1 MIAGVL
7 QLVRAACWCPC
18 CTSCRTFRI
27 PRRAATSAPSY
38 ASVLSAVSAGALRDP
53 RRATAGR
60 GPGGQHARG
69 ARPLG
74 RGAARAQGPGR
85 GGRAGRVRRRGRC
98 GRRRQPHTAG
108 ARRGLDSG
116 TCKGLAYMQCALAF
130 TDISA
135 SALRACAHPDS
146 GSEAG
151 ILRLECSTCVLSEQ
165 AGLVR
170 MHVSL
175 LKHHQRCQQ
184 RPDLPACQRARRLSV
199 QALLAVPGR
208 DARAALL
215 PSAFEPAAGEAAA
228 AAGEELLSTSPLRL
242 LQARAGAILSL
253 PYPYPC
259 AGEELLSTSP
269 LHLLQ
274 AHALRVGPAR
284 ERARPGHALHK
295 MRARCKVAEAH
306 GPGAAAAHLAA
317 PPGSMRKHCSA
328 LHAQFEWGA
337 TCALA
342 SHVSLQSHR
351 HISRSMI
358 SAVCSMHQGYLA
370 CGNRALQARMA
381 PHAVRSSLQTR
392 RA

>member
-1 MIAGVL
+1 MLVPLL
-7 QLVRAACWCPC
+7 QIMPYISYPQQSRHE
-18 CTSCRTFRI
+18 CTL
-27 PRRAATSAPSY
+27 RRF
-38 ASVLSAVSAGALRDP
+38 VLSAVSASALREP
-53 RRATAGR
+53 PRATAGR

-85 GGRAGRVRRRGRC
+85 GERAGRVRRRGRC

-116 TCKGLAYMQCALAF
+116 TCKGLACVQCALAF
-130 TDISA
+130 TDIRA

-151 ILRLECSTCVLSEQ
+151 IFRLECSTCVLSEQ

-170 MHVSL
+170 VHVSL
-175 LKHHQRCQQ
+175 LKHHTRCQQ
-184 RPDLPACQRARRLSV
+184 RPDLPACQRARRLSA

-242 LQARAGAILSL
+242 LQARAGASPIPTLSL
-253 PYPYPC
+253 SLCWRAAAVHLAPV
-259 AGEELLSTSP
+259 
-269 LHLLQ
+269 HLLQ
-274 AHALRVGPAR
+274 AHALWVGPAR

-306 GPGAAAAHLAA
+306 APGAAAAHLAA
-317 PPGSMRKHCSA
+317 PGSMRKHCSA
-328 LHAQFEWGA
+328 LHAQYERGA

-342 SHVSLQSHR
+342 SHVSLQSHC
-351 HISRSMI
+351 HTSRSMI

-370 CGNRALQARMA
+370 CGGQALLARMA
-381 PHAVRSSLQTR
+381 PHAVRSSLETR
-392 RA
+392 WA